1 MEPEQPTAP
10 DFDFGLLS
18 ELLKRSYI
26 DLTDLQQYRQLII
39 NEHLLY
45 GIDETEMARYIGD
58 ATNLATNKLDATQFK
73 RTVAAAYQSETT
85 PVVASQKAVTAK
97 KSQ

>member
-1 MEPEQPTAP
+1 MNNLRHLTLTLV
-10 DFDFGLLS
+10 LLS

-26 DLTDLQQYRQLII
+26 DLNDLRQYRQLII

-58 ATNLATNKLDATQFK
+58 ATNLATNKFVTNRILN
-73 RTVAAAYQSETT
+73 VQSLLPIKVE
-85 PVVASQKAVTAK
+85 QHR
-97 KSQ
+97 